1 MIEEF
6 WQDGFIYYVT
16 FISKHCP
23 LKFTRALVF
32 SHPKNQEEIKKVVFN
47 NFNNVLEITRI
58 DEFDEALLLKKE
70 FQKSL

>member
-1 MIEEF
+1 MVEEY

-16 FISKHCP
+16 FISKHSP

-32 SHPKNQEEIKKVVFN
+32 NQPKNHEEIKKVIFN
-47 NFNNVLEITRI
+47 NFKNVLEVTQI

-70 FQKSL
+70 FQNI